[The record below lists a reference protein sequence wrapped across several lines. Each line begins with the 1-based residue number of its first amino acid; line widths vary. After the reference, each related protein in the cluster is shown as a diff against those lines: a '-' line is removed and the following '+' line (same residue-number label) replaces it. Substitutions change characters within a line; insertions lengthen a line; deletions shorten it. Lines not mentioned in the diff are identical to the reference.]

1 MGANDMIAGVLFIS
15 LFVFLLLSVPIG
27 ICLGLATMVV
37 MLFVDGSP
45 PIVLLARSVV
55 TGADSFPLIAVPLFI
70 LAGDVMQK
78 GGMSRRLV
86 SFANSLIGHI
96 RAGLAYVNVLASVF
110 FAAISGSSPATVA
123 AIGSNLIPEMEKVG
137 YKREFSASL
146 TAASGMIGV
155 MIPPSIPFI
164 IYGVTAEVSIGK
176 LFLAGVIPGI
186 LFAIMFMFVA
196 RFLLRNDENI
206 TQSRTEFSGKLVVYS
221 FRESVWA
228 LLVPVIIL
236 GGIYSGIFTPT
247 EAGAI
252 AVVYAAFVGIFV
264 YRDIKFSDLPEILA
278 SSAITSGTI
287 LILVIMATAFGRVIT
302 LAQIPTDLATALTN
316 MSSNPIIILL
326 LINLLL
332 LVIGMFMETIS
343 SIIIMTPILLPVTVA
358 LGVDP
363 IAFGVIMTVNLA
375 IGFCTPP
382 LGVNLFVAS
391 SISGVS
397 IEKLSKGILP
407 FFVGMVAL
415 LMLITYVPAISLMLP
430 SLW

>member
-1 MGANDMIAGVLFIS
+1 MIAAVLFIS
-15 LFVFLLLSVPIG
+15 LVMFLLISVPIG
-27 ICLGLATMVV
+27 ICLGLATLVV
-37 MLFVDGSP
+37 MLIVDGTP
-45 PIVLLARSVV
+45 PMVLLARSVV

-70 LAGDVMQK
+70 LAGDVMQR

-86 SFANSLIGHI
+86 GFANSLIGHI

-137 YKREFSASL
+137 YDRQFSASL

-186 LFAIMFMFVA
+186 LFAIMFMLVA
-196 RFLLRNDENI
+196 RFLLRSDDRIEQ
-206 TQSRTEFSGKLVVYS
+206 TKTKFSGTAVVHS
-221 FRESVWA
+221 FRESIWA

-247 EAGAI
+247 EAGAV
-252 AVVYAAFVGIFV
+252 AVVYAALVGMFV
-264 YRDIKFSDLPEILA
+264 YRDIKITDLPDILA
-278 SSAITSGTI
+278 SSAVTSGTI

-302 LAQIPTDLATALTN
+302 LAQIPSDLATALTN
-316 MSSNPIIILL
+316 LSDNPIIILL

-397 IEKLSKGILP
+397 IERLSRGILP
-407 FFVGMVAL
+407 FFVGMVIL
-415 LMLITYVPAISLMLP
+415 LMLITYVPAISLVLP

>member
-1 MGANDMIAGVLFIS
+1 MIALVLFLS
-15 LFVFLLLSVPIG
+15 LLVLLVLSVPIG

-37 MLFVDGSP
+37 MLFVDDAP
-45 PIVLLARSVV
+45 PLVLLARSVV

-70 LAGDVMQK
+70 LAGDMMQQ

-86 SFANSLIGHI
+86 GFANSLIGHI
-96 RAGLAYVNVLASVF
+96 RAGLAFVNVLACVF

-137 YKREFSASL
+137 YSRRFSGSL
-146 TAASGMIGV
+146 TASSGMIGV

-176 LFLAGVIPGI
+176 LFLAGVVPGV
-186 LFAIMFMFVA
+186 LFALMFMLIA
-196 RFLLRNDENI
+196 RFLLRKDTNI
-206 TQSRTEFSGKLVVYS
+206 EESKTAFSAAGVVHS

-236 GGIYSGIFTPT
+236 GGIYSGVFTPT

-252 AVVYAAFVGIFV
+252 AVIYATFVGLFV
-264 YRDIKFSDLPEILA
+264 YRDIKFADLPRILA
-278 SSAITSGTI
+278 ESAKTSGTI

-302 LAQIPTDLATALTN
+302 LAQIPADLATTLTN
-316 MSSNPIIILL
+316 LSDNPIIILL

-343 SIIIMTPILLPVTVA
+343 SIIIMTPILLPVAIA

-397 IEKLSKGILP
+397 IEQLSRGILP
-407 FFVGMVAL
+407 FFMGMIAL
-415 LMLITYVPAISLMLP
+415 LILITYVPAISLALP
-430 SLW
+430 GFW

>member
-1 MGANDMIAGVLFIS
+1 MISLVLFAS
-15 LFVFLLLSVPIG
+15 LFLLLLISVPIG
-27 ICLGLATMVV
+27 ICLGLATMLV
-37 MLFVDGSP
+37 MVLVDGTP
-45 PIVLLARSVV
+45 PMVLLARSVV

-70 LAGDVMQK
+70 LAGDLMQH

-86 SFANSLIGHI
+86 GFANSLIGHI
-96 RAGLAYVNVLASVF
+96 RAGLAYVNVLACVF

-137 YKREFSASL
+137 YTRRFSSAL
-146 TAASGMIGV
+146 TASSGMIGV

-176 LFLAGVIPGI
+176 LFLAGVVPGI
-186 LFAIMFMFVA
+186 LFAIMFMVIA
-196 RFLLRNDENI
+196 RLLLRKDRDIAES
-206 TQSRTEFSGKLVVYS
+206 TTSFSKEAVKTS
-221 FRESVWA
+221 FRESIWA

-236 GGIYSGIFTPT
+236 GGIYSGVFTPT

-252 AVVYAAFVGIFV
+252 AVVYALLVGLFV
-264 YRDIKFSDLPEILA
+264 YGDLTFSDLPKVFA
-278 SSAITSGTI
+278 DSARTSGSI
-287 LILVIMATAFGRVIT
+287 LVLVIMATAFGRLIT
-302 LAQIPTDLATALTN
+302 IARIPSDIALSLT
-316 MSSNPIIILL
+316 SLSDNPIVILL

-343 SIIIMTPILLPVTVA
+343 SIIIMTPILLPVATAV
-358 LGVDP
+358 GVDP
-363 IAFGVIMTVNLA
+363 IAFGVIITVNLA

-397 IEKLSKGILP
+397 IEKLSKSILP
-407 FFVGMVAL
+407 FFVGMLIL
-415 LMLITYVPAISLMLP
+415 LFLITYVPAISLTLP
-430 SLW
+430 ALW

>member
-1 MGANDMIAGVLFIS
+1 MIALTLFLSLLVLLTI
-15 LFVFLLLSVPIG
+15 SVPIG
-27 ICLGLATMVV
+27 VCLGLATMIV
-37 MLFVDGSP
+37 MLMVEGTP
-45 PIVLLARSVV
+45 PLTLLARSVV

-70 LAGDVMQK
+70 LAGDVMQR

-86 SFANSLIGHI
+86 AFANALIGRIH
-96 RAGLAYVNVLASVF
+96 AGLAYVNVLASVF

-137 YKREFSASL
+137 YTRRFSGAL
-146 TAASGMIGV
+146 TASSGMIGV

-186 LFAIMFMFVA
+186 LFAIMFMLVA
-196 RFLLRNDENI
+196 RFLLRKETGI
-206 TQSRTEFSGKLVVYS
+206 TETTTQLANEGIWKTFWA
-221 FRESVWA
+221 SVWA

-247 EAGAI
+247 EAGAV
-252 AVVYAAFVGIFV
+252 AVIYATLIGLFV
-264 YRDIKFSDLPEILA
+264 YKDIRLNDLPDILA
-278 SSAITSGTI
+278 GSAKTSGTI
-287 LILVIMATAFGRVIT
+287 LILVIMATAFGRLIT
-302 LAQIPTDLATALTN
+302 LAQIPAALANEITSL
-316 MSSNPIIILL
+316 SDNPIMILL

-332 LVIGMFMETIS
+332 LFIGMFMETIS
-343 SIIIMTPILLPVTVA
+343 SIIIMTPILLPVATA

-391 SISGVS
+391 GISGVS
-397 IEKLSKGILP
+397 IEKLSWAILP
-407 FFVGMVAL
+407 FFAGMLVL
-415 LMLITYVPAISLMLP
+415 LMLITYVPAISLTLP

>member
-1 MGANDMIAGVLFIS
+1 MIAAVLFIS
-15 LFVFLLLSVPIG
+15 LVVFLLISVPIG
-27 ICLGLATMVV
+27 ICLGLATMTV
-37 MLFVDGSP
+37 MLFVDGAP
-45 PIVLLARSVV
+45 PMVLLARSVV

-86 SFANSLIGHI
+86 GFANSLIGHI

-137 YKREFSASL
+137 YGRQFSASL

-196 RFLLRNDENI
+196 RFLLRGDEKINE
-206 TQSRTEFSGKLVVYS
+206 SKTEFSATAVVHS

-252 AVVYAAFVGIFV
+252 AVVYALLVGMFV
-264 YRDIKFSDLPEILA
+264 YRDIKVTDLPEILA
-278 SSAITSGTI
+278 GSAITSGTI
-287 LILVIMATAFGRVIT
+287 LVLVIMATAFGRVIT
-302 LAQIPTDLATALTN
+302 LAQIPSDLASALT
-316 MSSNPIIILL
+316 SLSDNPIIILL

-358 LGVDP
+358 LGIDP

-397 IEKLSKGILP
+397 IEKLSRGILP

-415 LMLITYVPAISLMLP
+415 LMLITYVPAISLALP